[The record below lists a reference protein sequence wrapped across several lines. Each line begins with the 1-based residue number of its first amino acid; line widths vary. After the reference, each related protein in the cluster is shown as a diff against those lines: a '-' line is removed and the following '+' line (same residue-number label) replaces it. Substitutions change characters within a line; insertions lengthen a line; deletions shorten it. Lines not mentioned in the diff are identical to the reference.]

1 MAETD
6 PWDDWESAADLGLND
21 YHPPPPNDDHEK
33 NKKIW
38 TDANTY
44 SVPEIITKDTA
55 RSMYTPE
62 VSKTSARSYAFINI
76 TNTCINQ
83 IKILKRPTNPGSTT
97 HSPGLNTTKKET
109 MTYEE
114 RAASYQAARR
124 KIFGDEANSDSSKM
138 QSGQNQREDARRSE
152 SPRGITSQ
160 TRQPRAPPSNNTR
173 GFDSQTSRPPRRS

>member
-33 NKKIW
+33 NKTIW
-38 TDANTY
+38 TEANTY

-55 RSMYTPE
+55 KTMYTPE
-62 VSKTSARSYAFINI
+62 
-76 TNTCINQ
+76 

-97 HSPGLNTTKKET
+97 RSPSLNTTKKEA

-114 RAASYQAARR
+114 REASYQAARR
-124 KIFGDEANSDSSKM
+124 KIFGDEAKPDSGNM
-138 QSGQNQREDARRSE
+138 QSMPKKRDEVRQSE
-152 SPRGITSQ
+152 SPRGTTSQ
-160 TRQPRAPPSNNTR
+160 ARQPRGPPSNNTR
-173 GFDSQTSRPPRRS
+173 GFDNQAGRPPRRS